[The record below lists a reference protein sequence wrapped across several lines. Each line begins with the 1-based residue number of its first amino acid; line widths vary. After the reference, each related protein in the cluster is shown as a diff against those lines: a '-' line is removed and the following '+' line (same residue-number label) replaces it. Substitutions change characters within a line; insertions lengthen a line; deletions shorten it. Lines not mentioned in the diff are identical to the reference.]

1 MLVLLWDID
10 GTLITTARAGIQ
22 AWEDAL
28 AEVAGARRD
37 LGGFD
42 TAGHPD
48 HGIARRLLR
57 DEAGIHEP
65 ARDLVQRLVT
75 RYEDLLP
82 EALARKT
89 GRVLPNVREIL
100 EALAPEPGVRSFLL
114 TGNTRRGA
122 SAKLTCYGLAEFF
135 PNGGAFSDDGDDR
148 DGIARAASALLKGR
162 GMIARDTV
170 VIGDTPH
177 DVRCGR
183 AIGAT
188 TLAVATGG
196 YGAEALRSSGATIV
210 VDTLPEPSGFLPL
223 VRAGRQVEAEP

>member
-1 MLVLLWDID
+1 MLVLFWDID
-10 GTLITTARAGIQ
+10 GTLLTTARAGIH
-22 AWEDAL
+22 AWEAAL
-28 AEVAGARRD
+28 AEVAGVRRN

-57 DEAGIHEP
+57 DEAGIAEP
-65 ARDLVQRLVT
+65 TGELVERLVQR
-75 RYEDLLP
+75 YEELLP
-82 EALARKT
+82 AALHGRT

-100 EALAPEPGVRSFLL
+100 ERLHPDPGVRSLLL

-122 SAKLTCYGLAEFF
+122 ATKLGHYGLGGFF
-135 PNGGAFSDDGDDR
+135 PGGAFSEASADR
-148 DGIARAASALLKGR
+148 EGIARAAVALLRELGVEPR
-162 GMIARDTV
+162 HTV

-188 TLAVATGG
+188 TVAVATGG
-196 YGAEALRSSGATIV
+196 YTAEALRASGAAVV
-210 VDTLPEPSGFLPL
+210 VDVLPPPDEFLALLRKREP
-223 VRAGRQVEAEP
+223 AGTGA